1 MTPILLLI
9 VKYTRRAA
17 RHSTAAAHPRRTR
30 ARHAR
35 TGAGLL
41 QNYTLQQITLCHNT
55 PQTFEHRAFPRFGR
69 DIGPGLDLAFSE
81 PHSRCRSSRGGAAT
95 NPHSF
100 LGWLPVVAAGLLR

>member
-1 MTPILLLI
+1 MTPNSA
-9 VKYTRRAA
+9 VN
-17 RHSTAAAHPRRTR
+17 RHEYDRGPAAHTRTR

-41 QNYTLQQITLCHNT
+41 QNYTLQQITLCHNS

-81 PHSRCRSSRGGAAT
+81 PHILGVGLRAGGRPQTHTRAWV
-95 NPHSF
+95 
-100 LGWLPVVAAGLLR
+100 GCLLWRLVF

>member
-9 VKYTRRAA
+9 RRQIYRGSGGAPTNRAA
-17 RHSTAAAHPRRTR
+17 E
-30 ARHAR
+30 HAR

-81 PHSRCRSSRGGAAT
+81 PHVLGVGLRAGGRPQTHTRSWVGC
-95 NPHSF
+95 
-100 LGWLPVVAAGLLR
+100 LLWRLVF